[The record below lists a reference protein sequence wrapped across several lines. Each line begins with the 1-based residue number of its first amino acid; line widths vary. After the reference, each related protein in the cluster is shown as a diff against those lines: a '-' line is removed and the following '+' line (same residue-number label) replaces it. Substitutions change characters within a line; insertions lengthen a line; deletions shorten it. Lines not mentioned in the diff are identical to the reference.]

1 MSSAQ
6 AERLRAALLD
16 PLEAQRIEVAGSQA
30 AAVLVALFERG
41 AGRPPAPREGGSP
54 ATGAELHA
62 IFTRRRSD
70 LRIHPGQ
77 VSFPGGR
84 REPGDGDLVATA
96 LREAHEEIGL
106 DPASV
111 TLLGAL
117 PPTPTVVTDIAIYP
131 VVGLIPAPAAAWV
144 LAADEVEAAIEAPL
158 TQLAATH
165 RLQTFARA
173 GGTSVTTDAYTIGED
188 TIWGAT
194 ARILSDLL
202 ERLDPEWAAG
212 ASWQA
217 LDGSPSARP

>member
-1 MSSAQ
+1 MH
-6 AERLRAALLD
+6 
-16 PLEAQRIEVAGSQA
+16 
-30 AAVLVALFERG
+30 AV
-41 AGRPPAPREGGSP
+41 
-54 ATGAELHA
+54 
-62 IFTRRRSD
+62 FTRRRPD
-70 LRIHPGQ
+70 LRIHAGQ

-84 REPGDGDLVATA
+84 REPGDRDLVATA

-131 VVGLIPAPAAAWV
+131 VVGLIAAPAAAWV

-158 TQLAATH
+158 AQLAATH
-165 RLQTFARA
+165 RLETFTRPSGA
-173 GGTSVTTDAYTIGED
+173 SVTTDAYTIGED

-202 ERLDPEWAAG
+202 ARLDPEWAPG
-212 ASWQA
+212 ARWQD